1 MKKLILAFAA
11 SIIFACCN
19 DTSQEKMDEKSD
31 SSAVAP
37 QASPN
42 LGILNLWLLILQ
54 QQIQVIRNLMHPN
67 KYLNFAIV
75 GLFEKIKPCPW

>member
-19 DTSQEKMDEKSD
+19 DTSQEKKDEKSD

-37 QASPN
+37 QASSN
-42 LGILNLWLLILQ
+42 LGNTQ
-54 QQIQVIRNLMHPN
+54 SMVIDSTATDSSHL
-67 KYLNFAIV
+67 
-75 GLFEKIKPCPW
+75 KPDAPK